1 MRRGVIPPQASRDT
15 AGVLGKPPLG
25 SRIPASRCVEVPH
38 RCDGIAFGPS
48 PAEKLGYG
56 IVWVPSVRFY
66 PLGLIGLIEYSALP
80 FDPIAAASLN
90 IADWVIV

>member
-1 MRRGVIPPQASRDT
+1 MRRGVIPPQASRDA
-15 AGVLGKPPLG
+15 AGVLGKPPFG

-38 RCDGIAFGPS
+38 RCDGIAFGPP

-66 PLGLIGLIEYSALP
+66 PLVPPGP
-80 FDPIAAASLN
+80 
-90 IADWVIV
+90 